1 MIDADIDDAH
11 IASLRMAFFFT
22 QTRQP
27 IKKGHLFLACP
38 PVYRLTQRPT
48 RVYALDDADGD
59 KPIKRDL
66 DGKGKI
72 KVSVQGPR
80 RSGRQGFEG
89 NRNGLG
95 PVNA

>member
-72 KVSVQGPR
+72 KVSR
-80 RSGRQGFEG
+80 FK
-89 NRNGLG
+89 GLG
-95 PVNA
+95 EVDAKDLKGTAMD